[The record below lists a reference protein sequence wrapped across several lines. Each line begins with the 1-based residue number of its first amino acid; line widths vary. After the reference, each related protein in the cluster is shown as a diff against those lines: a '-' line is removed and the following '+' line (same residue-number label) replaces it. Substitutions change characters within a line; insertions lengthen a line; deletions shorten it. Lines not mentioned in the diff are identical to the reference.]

1 MSTRPGGKDIVWEFQ
16 SSCRMLAAGISAH
29 GALGFHPS
37 PRYPCHYCCN
47 RACRTNTMHSFTTHV
62 QVIASPLH
70 RLRVQLHLEAA
81 KCDAAEDS
89 LIKV

>member
-1 MSTRPGGKDIVWEFQ
+1 VPLHSQLISSTSPSRHPPHDLRL
-16 SSCRMLAAGISAH
+16 SCTA
-29 GALGFHPS
+29 
-37 PRYPCHYCCN
+37 
-47 RACRTNTMHSFTTHV
+47 